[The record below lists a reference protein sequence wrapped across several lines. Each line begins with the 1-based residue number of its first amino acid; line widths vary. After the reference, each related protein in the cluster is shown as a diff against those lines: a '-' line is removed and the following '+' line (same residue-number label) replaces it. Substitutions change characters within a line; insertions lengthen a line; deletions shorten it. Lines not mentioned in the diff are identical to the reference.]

1 MIDNI
6 SFFNAVENG
15 NVSIIEEICKNEP
28 KLIHEINDKGLT
40 ALHVAA
46 AQGNTEM
53 ITLLVKLG
61 ANIDATVSQTEDFLI
76 TNFTPLHFAAS
87 NRNVDAVK
95 LLLDNK
101 ADPNKL
107 DGLGYSPLTHA
118 ILDTDMTM
126 CQILISSQAEI
137 QPKDLNFAALRGGI
151 VQFIDLTRN
160 HLSLNDI
167 RNLVNSNEFG
177 QTPLDVIATNRDN
190 QYSPDEQL
198 EAAESIIFY
207 GAKDN
212 ENQAI
217 LSAMR
222 SQSIELAKF
231 LMKGVNI
238 KDCNYNFGFTPI
250 ILAAQMGNWDLF
262 DFMLKYLGK
271 SARNY
276 GVDPKDYVQVLKTS
290 FYVLAEAGE
299 LEAARKLKMYGL
311 NINDLSNDENILI
324 MAARKG
330 DVKMVK
336 FFIEEGIKLDTKDK
350 SGMTALHIA
359 SVYGF
364 PDVAEML
371 ISHGASVDEYDF
383 MGAKPIDYALSNKD
397 EKMLVALG
405 ANVEEVK
412 KSKEFGK
419 PYVNQDLLNKKLGG
433 YCLAKGWVK
442 NGEKHPFL
450 DERGNCNG
458 WTFLRGY
465 YSGIGHLQEFED
477 IRQFV
482 ANWDGQ
488 LDSLLGNDS
497 MSELLKNKRYPNGK
511 LMYPNGEKLLE
522 LLVNDLSIFQNTSE
536 KFKTIVEAEQSD
548 RKKLWDV
555 VHDDKTQFSTLLF
568 ADNIDLPDNLNTI
581 YDLLNLAA
589 ELPNTWI
596 DISLIPTKTSEHG
609 HSIGFDVESKGQL
622 NYFDSNFNFEMNGRY
637 SLDQIAIFMQ
647 NALRQN
653 MSIRWFSIYQF
664 FRDEKQDKKG
674 EKASTATLL
683 QAMFKSDTG
692 RFLLYHLLKQKEVSE
707 AKLILPKGMDL
718 NLVDLNGNTAIH
730 HVAKAGNLP
739 LAIELIKEYKADVN
753 AQMKDGKAVLHQV
766 VEQGDVKAV
775 EELIK
780 NGAIIDLADIKGCTP
795 LHLAVMKK
803 DKIIVNKLLELGAK
817 QHPNK
822 AMQTPLDLAK
832 SLGDKE
838 IITLLSLPQSIKT
851 SKPLIMSKPPD
862 PKTSPTLPQN
872 EPTTSIKPKSKF

>member
-1 MIDNI
+1 M
-6 SFFNAVENG
+6 
-15 NVSIIEEICKNEP
+15 
-28 KLIHEINDKGLT
+28 
-40 ALHVAA
+40 
-46 AQGNTEM
+46 
-53 ITLLVKLG
+53 
-61 ANIDATVSQTEDFLI
+61 
-76 TNFTPLHFAAS
+76 
-87 NRNVDAVK
+87 
-95 LLLDNK
+95 
-101 ADPNKL
+101 
-107 DGLGYSPLTHA
+107 
-118 ILDTDMTM
+118 
-126 CQILISSQAEI
+126 
-137 QPKDLNFAALRGGI
+137 
-151 VQFIDLTRN
+151 
-160 HLSLNDI
+160 
-167 RNLVNSNEFG
+167 
-177 QTPLDVIATNRDN
+177 
-190 QYSPDEQL
+190 
-198 EAAESIIFY
+198 
-207 GAKDN
+207 
-212 ENQAI
+212 
-217 LSAMR
+217 
-222 SQSIELAKF
+222 
-231 LMKGVNI
+231 
-238 KDCNYNFGFTPI
+238 
-250 ILAAQMGNWDLF
+250 
-262 DFMLKYLGK
+262 
-271 SARNY
+271 
-276 GVDPKDYVQVLKTS
+276 
-290 FYVLAEAGE
+290 
-299 LEAARKLKMYGL
+299 
-311 NINDLSNDENILI
+311 
-324 MAARKG
+324 
-330 DVKMVK
+330 
-336 FFIEEGIKLDTKDK
+336 
-350 SGMTALHIA
+350 
-359 SVYGF
+359 
-364 PDVAEML
+364 
-371 ISHGASVDEYDF
+371 
-383 MGAKPIDYALSNKD
+383 
-397 EKMLVALG
+397 
-405 ANVEEVK
+405 
-412 KSKEFGK
+412 
-419 PYVNQDLLNKKLGG
+419 
-433 YCLAKGWVK
+433 
-442 NGEKHPFL
+442 